1 VKIRLIVI
9 GKTNEPYL
17 REGIE
22 IYVKRLSFYTNFK
35 LIELDEIKGSKKITM
50 DEYRKKES
58 EIIIPQLKA
67 ERIILLDENG
77 KTYSSF
83 SFAKKLN
90 EALVRGIQSIDF
102 VVGGPFGFD
111 KSVRKI
117 SHESLALSDMT
128 FSHQMIRLFFV
139 EQLYRGFT
147 IIKGESYHHA

>member
-1 VKIRLIVI
+1 MKIRLIVI